1 MKKLSFLTLS
11 VITAISLNARENPF
25 EMTNAYEEEAARI
38 IETNESAIQ
47 EAMSEAS
54 YIKEMQEKMEKPK
67 VEDAV
72 EKLIPAIK
80 EEKPKEKTYTKKEV
94 DTLINKTKKQTEY
107 KTKQI
112 VKKELEKELK
122 TTKIEKPTQVVY
134 VKPRPDII
142 DDELVTKTILPFVD
156 IEYNDDKLMIKT
168 DSEISRKFTLDKDN
182 KIIIDYKAK
191 KNFYTKREILESK
204 SFKKITIG
212 NHKKEQYYRVVI
224 ELSSKPSNF
233 EVTYKDKLI
242 TISKTN

>member
-38 IETNESAIQ
+38 IETNETAIH

-54 YIKEMQEKMEKPK
+54 YIKEMQEKMQKPK

-72 EKLIPAIK
+72 KKLIPVIK
-80 EEKPKEKTYTKKEV
+80 EEKPKEKVYTKKEV

-122 TTKIEKPTQVVY
+122 TTKIEKPAQVVY

-142 DDELVTKTILPFVD
+142 DDELITKKILPFVD
-156 IEYNDDKLMIKT
+156 IEYNDEKFMIKT
-168 DSEISRKFTLDKDN
+168 DSDISRKFTLDKDN

-191 KNFYTKREILESK
+191 KNFYTKRDTLESK
-204 SFKKITIG
+204 SFKKITVG
-212 NHKKEQYYRVVI
+212 NHKKENYYRVVI
-224 ELSSKPSNF
+224 ELNSKPSNF